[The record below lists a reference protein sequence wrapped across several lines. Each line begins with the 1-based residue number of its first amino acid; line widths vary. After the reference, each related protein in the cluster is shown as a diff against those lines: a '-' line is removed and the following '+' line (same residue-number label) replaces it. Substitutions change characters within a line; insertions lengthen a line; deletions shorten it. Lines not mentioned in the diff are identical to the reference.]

1 LDLFTI
7 LVGPDLMSV
16 VVCSIHAVS
25 VYVIDGDSVLTGC
38 WRWSP
43 HIPCVVSYHLSISV
57 VGHVPDP
64 TPLSGWCDSLEPI
77 EQETKSRID
86 HFALTVIDAILE
98 VGFPPEINVPLPL
111 CAGCP
116 KVRPDESSRLS
127 E

>member
-98 VGFPPEINVPLPL
+98 VGTP
-111 CAGCP
+111 
-116 KVRPDESSRLS
+116 
-127 E
+127 